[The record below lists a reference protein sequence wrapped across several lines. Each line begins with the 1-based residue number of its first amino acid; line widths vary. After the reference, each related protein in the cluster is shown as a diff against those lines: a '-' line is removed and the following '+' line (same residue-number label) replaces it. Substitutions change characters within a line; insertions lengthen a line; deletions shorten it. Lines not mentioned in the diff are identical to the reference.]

1 MESEAKTWLADIRQ
15 AIAEIR
21 EFLPESIDYA
31 QFREDLKT
39 KRAIERNIEIIGE
52 AMGRLLNY
60 DPDFPINDA
69 RRIVDA
75 RNRIIH
81 GYDTVSDAIIWSIV
95 KNDLSGLE
103 SEVTELLKKD
113 A

>member
-1 MESEAKTWLADIRQ
+1 MENEVRTWLTDIQQ

-21 EFLPESIDYA
+21 EFLPLNVEYA

-39 KRAIERNIEIIGE
+39 KRAIERDIEIIGE
-52 AMGRLLNY
+52 AMGRLLNHS
-60 DPDFPINDA
+60 PDFPISDA

-95 KNDLSGLE
+95 RNDLSSLE
-103 SEVTELLKKD
+103 TEVTDLLMNGN
-113 A
+113 

>member
-1 MESEAKTWLADIRQ
+1 MEGEARTWLADIRQ

-21 EFLPESIDYA
+21 EFLPDTIDYA
-31 QFREDLKT
+31 HFREDLKT

-52 AMGRLLNY
+52 AMGRLLNL

-95 KNDLSGLE
+95 K
-103 SEVTELLKKD
+103 K
-113 A
+113 